1 MTTPS
6 GGTGTPSAGGA
17 APGEDRENAILL
29 GRVEAVGAPEDPRP
43 VEVTAEA
50 AEPPRPGEQVAA
62 VEAAEAAE
70 APRDQRP
77 GEQVATTE
85 QARARAVE
93 AVGQAEALAA
103 QAAERARAVHAEA
116 TETAP
121 GAAAARAT
129 EKAQEVAAAE
139 TLPRRVAV
147 ERGRGVLAV
156 AVAGVLGFGLIFTIV
171 RMRRTVHFDLA
182 VTRALQRLPVLGLPQ
197 LMGVVSWPG
206 FPPQSRII
214 PFVLSG
220 TIAWLGFPLEALFQF
235 LGWGTGLISTV
246 TKALMKRPRPLE
258 PDVRVVTARLGGSS
272 FPSGHVITYMG
283 VYGFLAYLVH
293 TLVRPVRIRR
303 TAVGFLTGLLA
314 LVGPSRIYQGH
325 HWATDV
331 IASYMLGLSYLIG
344 LSAVYRRL
352 KGSLH
357 PRLSDPPRS

>member
-6 GGTGTPSAGGA
+6 GGSGIPAAGRV
-17 APGEDRENAILL
+17 APEDQENAI
-29 GRVEAVGAPEDPRP
+29 AI
-43 VEVTAEA
+43 
-50 AEPPRPGEQVAA
+50 EP
-62 VEAAEAAE
+62 AAEATDVAQEPRAGDQVRAAE
-70 APRDQRP
+70 H
-77 GEQVATTE
+77 
-85 QARARAVE
+85 ARARAVE
-93 AVGQAEALAA
+93 AVEQAHALAVEAGEKA
-103 QAAERARAVHAEA
+103 QAVRAEA

-121 GAAAARAT
+121 GAAAAMAT

-156 AVAGVLGFGLIFTIV
+156 AVAGLVGFGLIFTIV
-171 RMRRTVHFDLA
+171 RLRWTAHFDLA
-182 VTRALQRLPVLGLPQ
+182 VTRALQRLPVLGMPHVMAL
-197 LMGVVSWPG
+197 VSWPG

-246 TKALMKRPRPLE
+246 TKAVMKRPRPLE

-293 TLVRPVRIRR
+293 TLVRPVPIRR
-303 TAVGFLTGLLA
+303 TAVGFLAALLA

-331 IASYMLGLSYLIG
+331 VASYMLGLSYLIG

-352 KGSLH
+352 KASLH